1 MSTKDE
7 LTGQESEGD
16 NLSKQSM
23 HVAETSQPNGD
34 YPHREVEYQEEIS
47 GGADK
52 EGSTI
57 EREMG
62 WEELSDFDDGDE
74 DSDNGLKIYAV

>member
-7 LTGQESEGD
+7 LTGQENEGD

-23 HVAETSQPNGD
+23 HVAETSQANGD
-34 YPHREVEYQEEIS
+34 YPHREAEYQEEI
-47 GGADK
+47 GEGADK

-62 WEELSDFDDGDE
+62 WEELSDFDD